1 MFAAVTCMFIGIA
14 AVFAALMWAVLRQ
27 RRNRLL
33 HRVSA
38 RVTGA
43 VGRPEDDMRAMV
55 LTFADEEGRMRTW
68 TDTMYTSFAL
78 GMVGERIDVDIMPDG
93 RVLIPRQSDPTLLL
107 NVLLGVAGIGFFLV
121 GIFLFTELMFGQV

>member
-14 AVFAALMWAVLRQ
+14 AVFAALMWFIVRRRRALR
-27 RRNRLL
+27 NYT
-33 HRVSA
+33 VSA

-55 LTFADEEGRMRTW
+55 LTFPDRDGRMRTW

-78 GMVGERIDVDIMPDG
+78 GMVGERVEVEVTPDG
-93 RVLIPRQSDPTLLL
+93 AVRIPRQSDPTLLL
-107 NVLLGVAGIGFFLV
+107 NVLLGVSGIAFFLV
-121 GIFLFTELMFGQV
+121 GIFLFTELMFGQM